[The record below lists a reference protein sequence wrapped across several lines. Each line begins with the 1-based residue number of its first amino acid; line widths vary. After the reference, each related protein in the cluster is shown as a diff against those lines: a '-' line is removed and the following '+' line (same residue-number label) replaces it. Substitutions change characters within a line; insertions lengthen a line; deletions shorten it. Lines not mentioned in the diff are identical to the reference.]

1 MRIIAHIDMDAF
13 FAMIEERDNP
23 HFQGKPLVVGAD
35 PKNGKGRGV
44 VSTANYLA
52 RKFGIHSAMPISQA
66 WKVAKEA
73 QKQGQPECI
82 FVQPDIEKYKKVSK
96 EIEKILRNY
105 TKRIEKASI
114 DEFYLDLSFVKNYK
128 EAQELCKKIKKEI
141 KQKEKLTCSVGIG
154 PNKLI
159 AKIASQLQKP
169 DGLKVVR
176 HKEISKMLNPLPAR
190 ILPGVGPKTEEVLV
204 KLKVKTIQDLKK
216 LPKHQL
222 KKLFGKFGEEIYKKA
237 RGIDT
242 TPIVEQREIKSIGA
256 QTTFLKDTLNPKI
269 IFGKFQKLVSKT
281 FKEFKEKGFTTFKT
295 IVITVRFFD
304 FETKSFERSFLVPL
318 SSKKEFLAKGINMLL
333 PFLDKRKNPQKKLIR
348 LIGVRIKNLK

>member
-13 FAMIEERDNP
+13 FAMIEERNNP

-73 QKQGQPECI
+73 QKQGQ
-82 FVQPDIEKYKKVSK
+82 
-96 EIEKILRNY
+96 
-105 TKRIEKASI
+105 ASI

-141 KQKEKLTCSVGIG
+141 KQKEKLTCSIGIG

-176 HKEISKMLNPLPAR
+176 PKEVSKILNPLPAR

-204 KLKVKTIQDLKK
+204 KLKVRTIQDLKK

-242 TPIVEQREIKSIGA
+242 TAIIEQKEIKSIGR
-256 QTTFLKDTLNPKI
+256 QTTFLQDTLNPKI

-281 FKEFKEKGFTTFKT
+281 FKEFKEKGFATFKT

-304 FETKSFERSFLVPL
+304 FETKSYERSFLVPL

>member
-23 HFQGKPLVVGAD
+23 HFKGKPLVVGAD

-52 RKFGIHSAMPISQA
+52 RKFGIYSAMPISQA
-66 WKVAKEA
+66 WQLAKEA
-73 QKQGQPECI
+73 QKQGQKECI
-82 FVQPDIEKYKKVSK
+82 FIQPDIEKYKRVSDK
-96 EIEKILRNY
+96 IEKILRNY
-105 TKRIEKASI
+105 PTRIEKASI
-114 DEFYLDLSFVKNYK
+114 DEFYLDLSFAKNYK
-128 EAQELCKKIKKEI
+128 EAQNLCKKIKEEI

-159 AKIASQLQKP
+159 AKIASQLDKP

-176 HKEISKMLNPLPAR
+176 PKEVSRILNPLPAR

-204 KLKVKTIQDLKK
+204 KLKVRTIKDLKK
-216 LPKHQL
+216 LSESQL
-222 KKLFGKFGEEIYKKA
+222 KKLFGKFGEELYKKA
-237 RGIDT
+237 RGIDP
-242 TPIVEQREIKSIGA
+242 TPIIEKREIKSIGA

-269 IFGKFQKLVSKT
+269 IFEEFQKLVNKT
-281 FKEFKEKGFTTFKT
+281 FYEFKENGFTSFKT

-304 FETKSFERSFLVPL
+304 FETKSHEKSFPVPL
-318 SSKKEFLAKGINMLL
+318 TSKKALLSKGMNMLL
-333 PFLDKRKNPQKKLIR
+333 PFLDKRKNPKKKLIR